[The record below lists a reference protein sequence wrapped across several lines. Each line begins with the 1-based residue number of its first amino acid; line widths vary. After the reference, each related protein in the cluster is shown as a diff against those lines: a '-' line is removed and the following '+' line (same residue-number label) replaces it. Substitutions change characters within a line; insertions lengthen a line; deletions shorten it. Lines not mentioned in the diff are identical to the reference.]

1 MSTKEVLEAQRKE
14 DINRRLIESGEKERL
29 KEEFRQELERSGW
42 HDKIRRRCQDFIS
55 GKSLSEISNNI
66 LIDEIRKSA
75 KADITD
81 EMKSGLL
88 QRIKSFIESSKEQ
101 E

>member
-14 DINRRLIESGEKERL
+14 DINKRLIESGEKDRL
-29 KEEFRQELERSGW
+29 KEEFRAELERSGW
-42 HDKIRRRCQDFIS
+42 HDKIRRRCQEFIS
-55 GKSLSEISNNI
+55 GRSLEEISNNI
-66 LIDEIRKSA
+66 LIEEIRKSA

-88 QRIKSFIESSKEQ
+88 QRIKSFIETSKEQ
-101 E
+101 D

>member
-14 DINRRLIESGEKERL
+14 DINRRLIESGEKDRL
-29 KEEFRQELERSGW
+29 KEEFREELERSGW

-55 GKSLSEISNNI
+55 GKSLEEISNNI
-66 LIDEIRKSA
+66 LIDEIRKNA

-88 QRIKSFIESSKEQ
+88 QRIKSFIESSKEHD
-101 E
+101 